1 MAVTGQR
8 QFASVVTALSQD
20 AFVGSSIENG
30 ATILACDLRKRDV
43 PRALGTTALICWRKA
58 PYHVDMHTRSTCHHP
73 MLSRCIG
80 APGAY
85 RDGQNPRRDC
95 TPARQG
101 VSTSQQMS
109 HSILRLSWALAVV
122 CGVSRRHLALRC
134 SGLFLI
140 PMPKSSMKRWVDDLG
155 SQVPPPEE
163 RLRPLLAIPPAPEGS
178 LDGDDPLGTDTC
190 VMGGKDE
197 QARLRM
203 PHEAASEHG
212 EDTRQFLP
220 R

>member
-20 AFVGSSIENG
+20 AFVGSSIENR

-43 PRALGTTALICWRKA
+43 PRALGTTTLICWRKA
-58 PYHVDMHTRSTCHHP
+58 PYHVDMHARSTCHHP

-140 PMPKSSMKRWVDDLG
+140 PMPKSSMRSDGWMTLARRCHPQRRG
-155 SQVPPPEE
+155 CGHCLPSLL
-163 RLRPLLAIPPAPEGS
+163 RLRGLLTATTRWARIPVKWLRVLQIPLTSCRIGRNLILQCTTLAF
-178 LDGDDPLGTDTC
+178 T
-190 VMGGKDE
+190 
-197 QARLRM
+197 
-203 PHEAASEHG
+203 
-212 EDTRQFLP
+212 
-220 R
+220 